1 MTSRDVE
8 GSRTIVAVI
17 VRLPYELSMVPADKI
32 IARGLWIFAKPRREQ
47 THPLKGSCA
56 PQGPVNGIIEE
67 NVSSK

>member
-32 IARGLWIFAKPRREQ
+32 IARGEDYGYLQSHDANKRILSRAVALPKDQ
-47 THPLKGSCA
+47 
-56 PQGPVNGIIEE
+56 
-67 NVSSK
+67 